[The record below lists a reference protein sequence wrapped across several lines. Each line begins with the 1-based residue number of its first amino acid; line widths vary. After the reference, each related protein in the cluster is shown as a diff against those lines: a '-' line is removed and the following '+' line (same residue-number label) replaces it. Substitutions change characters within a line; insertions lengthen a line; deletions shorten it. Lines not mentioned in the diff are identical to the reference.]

1 MSVRADLLTMNSENF
16 IFFQKTGSSR
26 GFDPFFDFDVKT
38 QKLYFFSEIILVSK
52 EAQKSRSTCP

>member
-1 MSVRADLLTMNSENF
+1 MNSENF

>member
-26 GFDPFFDFDVKT
+26 GFEPVFDFDVTT
-38 QKLYFFSEIILVSK
+38 QKLYFFSLIFPGSK
-52 EAQKSRSTCP
+52 